1 MTQKDKIK
9 EENKSPLSPNEKR
22 KIKVVVPGAKSETKK
37 NESPTKTPAT
47 PGKKLPNKLNKTTD
61 MVSSKATYS
70 DKKTTRKSPNSG
82 ILTIL
87 DDDLSQDSDNS
98 EEEKKVPAVFTL
110 MPKR

>member
-1 MTQKDKIK
+1 M
-9 EENKSPLSPNEKR
+9 PN
-22 KIKVVVPGAKSETKK
+22 AKSGNKT

-47 PGKKLPNKLNKTTD
+47 PGKKWPNKLNKTTD
-61 MVSSKATYS
+61 FVSLKATS
-70 DKKTTRKSPNSG
+70 PDKKTTRKSPNSG

-87 DDDLSQDSDNS
+87 DDDLSEDSEDS